1 MLIDNSIRKRWGFL
15 PQKPQTWEDSDT
27 PAEME
32 TSGVSGSIS
41 EESTRFR
48 VSAKEWLCTWRAIE

>member
-1 MLIDNSIRKRWGFL
+1 GFL